1 MNMNHV
7 QRMILSNQYEIMSKL
22 NPENAAYYQRCKTI
36 VERGYCLEM
45 LELEK
50 EFGHLTA
57 ETCQEV
63 IDTLEM
69 HHALKVSYENLP
81 ESDRAEVAAT
91 RIDFIGYARAYER
104 QLADYACFLLDSEKR
119 FPELNKVGAELNSE
133 IAMQDKYQR
142 MLAMWRDCPRH
153 YKLSIQEIRNII
165 SA

>member
-57 ETCQEV
+57 DVCQEV
-63 IDTLEM
+63 NDILEM

-81 ESDRAEVAAT
+81 VTDQAEIAPN
-91 RIDFIGYARAYER
+91 RIEFIGYARAYEHE
-104 QLADYACFLLDSEKR
+104 LADYVSFLLDSEKR
-119 FPELNKVGAELNSE
+119 YPDLDKVGSSLNSE
-133 IAMQDKYQR
+133 IAMQDKYLR
-142 MLAMWRDCPRH
+142 MLGVWRDCPRQ

>member
-22 NPENAAYYQRCKTI
+22 NPENSAYFQRCKTI

-57 ETCQEV
+57 DTCKE
-63 IDTLEM
+63 ILDTLEM
-69 HHALKVSYENLP
+69 HHAMKVSYENLP
-81 ESDRAEVAAT
+81 DIDRAEIAFN
-91 RIDFIGYARAYER
+91 RIEFNGYARAYEKE
-104 QLADYACFLLDSEKR
+104 LADYVCFILDDEKR
-119 FPELNKVGAELNSE
+119 FADLDKQGSSLNSE

-142 MLAMWRDCPRH
+142 MLTVWRDCPRQ

-165 SA
+165 NA